1 MQFVLTRRG
10 RRASGRGELDPK
22 AASLLILGLLSISRL
37 MSDFSRLLPRPQ
49 PCEPLSLLCAS
60 SGGSGS
66 PAARAALR
74 PGPPGAWDLQPQRP
88 PEQVFGLCRVS
99 LRFLLPPLCSPALG
113 PEAGVVADKF
123 PGNVVEWG
131 RQKAVTHTEST
142 EQMSLVG
149 HLCRSRWAT
158 LFSPPSR
165 RRPLL
170 QTAGP
175 VPWRFRPLPVRSL

>member
-1 MQFVLTRRG
+1 MGSLT
-10 RRASGRGELDPK
+10 PK
-22 AASLLILGLLSISRL
+22 PRL
-37 MSDFSRLLPRPQ
+37 FCRLRFAQHLQAYVDFSRLLPRPQ

-99 LRFLLPPLCSPALG
+99 LRFLPPPLCSPALG

-123 PGNVVEWG
+123 PGNVMEWG